1 MPQPSLKELKDQT
14 PLNDVLKEQTAQYD
28 DCLPCRLMGMPSLD
42 PTQID
47 RLAEYY
53 LGSAAFTG
61 LGIYT
66 WHSGMKQLRER
77 DYEIVK
83 SGTRFGIQARKG
95 AILVT
100 SAVMVGLGVYRLRN

>member
-1 MPQPSLKELKDQT
+1 MPQPTLKELKDQI
-14 PLNDVLKEQTAQYD
+14 PIDDVLKAQQSQYD
-28 DCLPCRLMGMPSLD
+28 DCLPCRLM
-42 PTQID
+42 
-47 RLAEYY
+47 
-53 LGSAAFTG
+53 GSAAFTG

-77 DYEIVK
+77 EYEIVK
-83 SGTRFGIQARKG
+83 SGTRFGVQARKG

>member
-28 DCLPCRLMGMPSLD
+28 DCLPCRLM
-42 PTQID
+42 
-47 RLAEYY
+47 
-53 LGSAAFTG
+53 GSAAFTG